1 MQEVS
6 LCHALGGDPFI
17 RFWNKKGMILDELT
31 VSRYDKEELNKI
43 LIGFGLKYV
52 PDLTWDERNKAGEFF
67 SSTGLKPSDE
77 DIVKE
82 DL

>member
-6 LCHALGGDPFI
+6 LCYDLGGDPFI

-31 VSRYDKEELNKI
+31 VSRYDKVELNKI

-52 PDLTWDERNKAGEFF
+52 PDLTWDEREKAG
-67 SSTGLKPSDE
+67 
-77 DIVKE
+77 
-82 DL
+82 